1 MKQTVISILMML
13 AVASTAMAKPADTL
27 TTDTTQVDEVE
38 VFSDTT
44 STDSASSAGFP
55 IIDEDD
61 WDDWEQTD
69 ASSIIDGLDISH
81 LTNMFFVLCVLSILF
96 ILLPIV
102 IIGLVLYFVHKNRK
116 DKLRLAEMAMR
127 NGKPIPVDV
136 MGNLTP
142 TADALWNKG
151 IKQMFLGAGVAILLW
166 VILDKLG
173 LAIGALILLLG
184 CGNMVIA
191 SQERKK
197 QKERDLYNRMF
208 NEGENETSQ
217 TL

>member
-1 MKQTVISILMML
+1 MML
-13 AVASTAMAKPADTL
+13 AVATTAMAKPADTL
-27 TTDTTQVDEVE
+27 TTDTTTHVDEVE
-38 VFSDTT
+38 AFSDTT
-44 STDSASSAGFP
+44 ATDSSASVGFP
-55 IIDEDD
+55 VVDEDD
-61 WDDWEQTD
+61 WDDWEEADVNT
-69 ASSIIDGLDISH
+69 IMGGLGIDGGDIA
-81 LTNMFFVLCVLSILF
+81 NMFVVLCVLSILF

>member
-96 ILLPIV
+96 ILSPIV

-197 QKERDLYNRMF
+197 QKERDLYNRML

>member
-1 MKQTVISILMML
+1 M
-13 AVASTAMAKPADTL
+13 
-27 TTDTTQVDEVE
+27 
-38 VFSDTT
+38 
-44 STDSASSAGFP
+44 
-55 IIDEDD
+55 
-61 WDDWEQTD
+61 
-69 ASSIIDGLDISH
+69 
-81 LTNMFFVLCVLSILF
+81 
-96 ILLPIV
+96 
-102 IIGLVLYFVHKNRK
+102 
-116 DKLRLAEMAMR
+116 
-127 NGKPIPVDV
+127 
-136 MGNLTP
+136 
-142 TADALWNKG
+142 
-151 IKQMFLGAGVAILLW
+151 AILLW